1 MLPRAA
7 VGQPRLFALAG
18 SRMKHHKISLTTA
31 LLLTLA
37 PLLWAGNAVI
47 GRLVAPLVS
56 PMTLNLLRWTLA
68 CALLLPLAAP
78 VLRPGSALWGS
89 WRRFMGLSLL
99 SIGGYNALLY
109 LALKTSTPIN
119 VTLVGSI
126 TPVWMLLIGRVFFG
140 NAISARQWL
149 GAVMS
154 ISGVLLVLSRG
165 NPDVLL
171 QVRLVAGD
179 LYILLASAAWAYYSW
194 MLAHPTTEP
203 PEIRRDWS
211 AFLLAQVALGLIW
224 SGLFAGGEWALGLG
238 KFTPSWQL
246 AGALLFIALGPAL
259 LAYRA
264 WGAGVSRAGPS
275 VAGFFANLTPL
286 FTAVLSSLF
295 LGELPHLYHALA
307 FALIVGGI
315 VVSSRR

>member
-1 MLPRAA
+1 
-7 VGQPRLFALAG
+7 
-18 SRMKHHKISLTTA
+18 MKHHKISLTTA

-78 VLRPGSALWGS
+78 VLRPGSSLWGS
-89 WRRFMGLSLL
+89 WKRFMGLSLL

-126 TPVWMLLIGRVFFG
+126 TPVWMLLIGQVFFG

-165 NPDVLL
+165 NLDVLL

-224 SGLFAGGEWALGLG
+224 SGLLAGGEWALGLG
-238 KFTPSWQL
+238 KFTPSWPL
-246 AGALLFIALGPAL
+246 AGALLFIALGPAM

-295 LGELPHLYHALA
+295 LGELPRLYHALA